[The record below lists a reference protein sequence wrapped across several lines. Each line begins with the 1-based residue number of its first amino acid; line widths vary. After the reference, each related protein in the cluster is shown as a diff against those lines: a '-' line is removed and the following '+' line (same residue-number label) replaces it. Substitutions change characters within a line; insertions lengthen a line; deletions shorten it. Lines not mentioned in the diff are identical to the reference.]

1 MMNFIIKSGILFWMI
16 CNILT
21 TVTIA
26 QDLKETLK
34 FADSQFES
42 GNYKLALKEYQRVLF
57 FNDGSNLQYIY
68 EQIGSSFFFK
78 KDFKKAAYYYELSY
92 KTAKSESI
100 KTEILFKKAAC
111 YMLDK
116 NFKLA
121 TFELMN
127 LPDSLDL
134 QSTNRK
140 NFYFAV
146 CYWGLEDFEKSKSSF
161 LNILPI
167 DQVSARKEIT
177 LLFSKKRNLE
187 KPNPK
192 TAQILSIF
200 LPGSGQIYSG
210 DVKNGINSLALT
222 GGIVLLGVYM
232 TRYYSLFDAV
242 LTVFPWFIRYHQGGY
257 QGAKEIAQNKRAKK
271 RNDTY
276 QNILKVIQESS
287 IKTERKAKEGY

>member
-1 MMNFIIKSGILFWMI
+1 MNFIIKSGILFWMI